1 MEDEKEKFTKGISVI
16 ILTQNRID
24 YVQHLFNSLY
34 NESTTSYILAE
45 VIVIDDSKVK
55 DSVLIAEMCKKYRY
69 KFNFFKG
76 SISEKRNY
84 GIKVAKFPIVLFIDS
99 DCEVVPG
106 ILREHI
112 VSYTEENIGGVLG
125 LTNFTGKKNWVW
137 KAIEKTSFH
146 IAFSFAKRMDYA
158 LWGPCIN
165 ISFRKDIIEKVGG
178 FRTEFPFDFS
188 GEDVDIGLRINEL
201 GYKIKCNANAIVN
214 HSRETWSN
222 FWGFCRKIFRWG
234 RTDFHILK
242 MHPHLSSIEFPK
254 FSTILLFLFILS
266 IIFKLIGF
274 GWKMAELL
282 IIWLLCVPIIV
293 AFLRNYENKKK
304 IINFLFDYLSL
315 WLIYIFE
322 LGAIFESLKKGSLSM
337 LYKKILYGQGQLVY
351 EWDQRILQSWSYI
364 LTFIIFLFVIMLG

>member
-1 MEDEKEKFTKGISVI
+1 MEERKEILEGVSVV
-16 ILTQNRID
+16 ILTRNRVE
-24 YVQHLFNSLY
+24 YVQCLFISLY
-34 NESTTSYILAE
+34 SELRISNEPAE
-45 VIVIDDSKVK
+45 VIVIDNSKSK
-55 DSVLIAEMCKKYRY
+55 DSRLISEMCKKYRY
-69 KFNFFKG
+69 KFNSFKG

-158 LWGPCIN
+158 LWGPCTN
-165 ISFRKDIIEKVGG
+165 ISFRKDVVEKVGE

-201 GYKIKCNANAIVN
+201 GYKIKCNPHAIVN

-242 MHPHLSSIEFPK
+242 MHPHLSCIEFPK
-254 FSTILLFLFILS
+254 FSTILLLLFILS
-266 IIFKLIGF
+266 IIFNLIGF

-282 IIWLLCVPIIV
+282 IIWLLCVPIV
-293 AFLRNYENKKK
+293 EAFLRNYENKKK
-304 IINFLFDYLSL
+304 ITNFLFDYLSL

-322 LGAIFESLKKGSLSM
+322 LGAIFESLKKGSLLM

>member
-1 MEDEKEKFTKGISVI
+1 MEERKEILEGVSVV
-16 ILTQNRID
+16 ILTRNRVE
-24 YVQHLFNSLY
+24 YVQRLFISLY
-34 NESTTSYILAE
+34 SELRTFNEPVE
-45 VIVIDDSKVK
+45 VIVIDNSKSK
-55 DSVLIAEMCKKYRY
+55 ASRLIAEMCKKYGY
-69 KFNFFKG
+69 KFQFLKG
-76 SISEKRNY
+76 SISEARNY
-84 GIKVAKFPIVLFIDS
+84 GVKIAKFPIVLFIDS

-112 VSYTEENIGGVLG
+112 VSYTEKNTGGVLG

-158 LWGPCIN
+158 LWGPCTN
-165 ISFRKDIIEKVGG
+165 ISFKKDIIKKVGG

-214 HSRETWSN
+214 HSREAWSN

-254 FSTILLFLFILS
+254 FSTILLLLFILS

-364 LTFIIFLFVIMLG
+364 LTFIIFLFVIILG